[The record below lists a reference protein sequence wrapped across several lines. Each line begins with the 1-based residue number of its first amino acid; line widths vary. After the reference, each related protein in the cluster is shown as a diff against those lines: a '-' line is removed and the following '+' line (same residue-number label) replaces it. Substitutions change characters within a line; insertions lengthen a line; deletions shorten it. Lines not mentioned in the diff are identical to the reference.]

1 MESAVLTPPDPF
13 SQVLIAIPLGLLYQ
27 LSILIAVKLEKK
39 ERKQELTKP

>member
-1 MESAVLTPPDPF
+1 
-13 SQVLIAIPLGLLYQ
+13 LYQ